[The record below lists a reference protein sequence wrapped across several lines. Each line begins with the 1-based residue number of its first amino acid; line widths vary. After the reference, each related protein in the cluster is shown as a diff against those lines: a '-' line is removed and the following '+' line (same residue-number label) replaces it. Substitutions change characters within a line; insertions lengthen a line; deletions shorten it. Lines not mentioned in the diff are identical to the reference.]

1 MVDSYK
7 LSSKDLMKP
16 SLVGVKAKYAN
27 AMQHADRLEGI
38 YLRWRKSMSDNPPVE
53 FPKIQSPNILKFSVK
68 APPPDP
74 QLSLILGDFV
84 HNLRVSLDHLASQLA
99 ARDGHN
105 IKKRSSLAFPI
116 FTDKSEY
123 KKNEDRK
130 IKKFIKD
137 ISVFEAIDE
146 IQPYHL
152 DDPRTD
158 PLWLLSELDNIDKH
172 RTLVVIAPRIDK
184 KGVPMFTLG
193 PAKDGKPPVATGPY
207 TMGFQVEL
215 QPNNPVFTKD
225 SATHSITFWI
235 DTTIVLTNTGLL
247 CDNWPI
253 QKLIQILSTRVQEI
267 LNKFEKRFFSK

>member
-1 MVDSYK
+1 M
-7 LSSKDLMKP
+7 
-16 SLVGVKAKYAN
+16 
-27 AMQHADRLEGI
+27 
-38 YLRWRKSMSDNPPVE
+38 
-53 FPKIQSPNILKFSVK
+53 
-68 APPPDP
+68 
-74 QLSLILGDFV
+74 
-84 HNLRVSLDHLASQLA
+84 
-99 ARDGHN
+99 
-105 IKKRSSLAFPI
+105 
-116 FTDKSEY
+116 
-123 KKNEDRK
+123 
-130 IKKFIKD
+130 
-137 ISVFEAIDE
+137 
-146 IQPYHL
+146 
-152 DDPRTD
+152 
-158 PLWLLSELDNIDKH
+158 
-172 RTLVVIAPRIDK
+172 VVIAPRIDK